1 VVVCGGFTQALA
13 LLCGVLVA
21 RGARTMAVEA
31 YGHRSHRDLVARH
44 GLRLRRIPVD
54 ACGAV
59 VDRFGDA
66 DAALLTPAHQF
77 PFGVP
82 LAPRRRTTAV
92 RWAADR
98 GALLVEDDY
107 DGEFRYDRQAVGAVQ
122 ALAPDAVAYAGSASK
137 TLAPGVRLGWLVPPA
152 HLLDDVV
159 AAKAAADRQSG
170 ALDQLTLAEL
180 ITSGGYD
187 RHVRHCRL
195 AYRRRRDR
203 LVALLHARVPPVR
216 VTGIAAGLHA
226 VVELPSTVDEREVVA
241 MAAER
246 GLALHGLSAFG
257 GRPGPALVVGYGTP
271 PAHAFSTAVARLVA
285 TLREVLRLGA

>member
-1 VVVCGGFTQALA
+1 
-13 LLCGVLVA
+13 
-21 RGARTMAVEA
+21 
-31 YGHRSHRDLVARH
+31 
-44 GLRLRRIPVD
+44 
-54 ACGAV
+54 
-59 VDRFGDA
+59 
-66 DAALLTPAHQF
+66 
-77 PFGVP
+77 
-82 LAPRRRTTAV
+82 
-92 RWAADR
+92 
-98 GALLVEDDY
+98 
-107 DGEFRYDRQAVGAVQ
+107 
-122 ALAPDAVAYAGSASK
+122 SASK

-257 GRPGPALVVGYGTP
+257 GRPGPALVVAAGYDVVLSNSRGPQTL
-271 PAHAFSTAVARLVA
+271 TDLVA
-285 TLREVLRLGA
+285 ELGPHARAATPAEAAAAGDLVVVSIPLRAYREVPAEPLAGKVVIDTDNYYPQRDGHIG